1 MIRTYATGAIDLR
14 LPSTS
19 WKLATAAALG
29 LWLPVANAHA
39 DWQQDLA
46 ADIDFE
52 HSCEVAFLSHV
63 VEREVEGK
71 LMVMAKVHCTDQRT
85 FDAVRT
91 GRLEPFEFKEC
102 TVREKQS
109 C

>member
-1 MIRTYATGAIDLR
+1 M
-14 LPSTS
+14 
-19 WKLATAAALG
+19 AAALG
-29 LWLPVANAHA
+29 LWLLAADAHA

-63 VEREVEGK
+63 VERDVEGK
-71 LMVMAKVHCTDQRT
+71 MMVMAKVHCTDQRT
-85 FDAVRT
+85 FDAVRS

>member
-1 MIRTYATGAIDLR
+1 MIAT
-14 LPSTS
+14 T
-19 WKLATAAALG
+19 LG
-29 LWLPVANAHA
+29 LLLLAANALA
-39 DWQQDLA
+39 NWQQDLA

-63 VEREVEGK
+63 IEREVEGK

-91 GRLEPFEFKEC
+91 GRLETFEFKEC